1 MVENF
6 FNYKGRLITVFNPPI
21 EDGESLISP
30 PCDRIMSLEIVIPNP
45 LSPFNLLREGSKVK
59 KGLKTSS

>member
-1 MVENF
+1 M
-6 FNYKGRLITVFNPPI
+6 GRLITVLTPPI

-45 LSPFNLLREGSKVK
+45 LSPFILLREGSKVK
-59 KGLKTSS
+59 KG